1 MIDSGSAVL
10 NALLQGGYE
19 PWITGIYGTP
29 ATGKSLCCMLA
40 AVACAKRMKKV
51 AYVDTEQNFHAERA
65 LQLCPDTD
73 ALGRILRLC
82 PGSFSELNS
91 TVVQLGELAPHLG
104 LICVDSLTSDY
115 RLGLAGAED
124 HKSVNDEFVKITEE
138 LSRISKENHIP
149 VVITA
154 QAYLDI
160 ENKAQRMV
168 GGFILP
174 RRCKVILLLEKKGRM
189 RYAILEKHPTLS
201 HREERFRITDTGIE
215 PIPPRSFPEV
225 L

>member
-1 MIDSGSAVL
+1 MIDSGSAML

-51 AYVDTEQNFHAERA
+51 VYVDTEQNFHAERA
-65 LQLCPDTD
+65 LQLCPDKD
-73 ALGRILRLC
+73 ALGRVLRMC
-82 PGSFSELNS
+82 PNSFSELKS
-91 TVVQLGELAPHLG
+91 TVAQLGELAPRLG

-115 RLGLAGAED
+115 RLDLAAD
-124 HKSVNDEFVKITEE
+124 HKSVNDELVKLTEE
-138 LSRISKENHIP
+138 LSRISKQHQIP

-154 QAYLDI
+154 QAYVDI
-160 ENKAQRMV
+160 DSKAPRMV
-168 GGFILP
+168 GGFILS
-174 RRCKVILLLEKKGRM
+174 RRCKVILLLEKKGRF
-189 RYAILEKHPTLS
+189 RYAILEKHPSLS
-201 HREERFRITDTGIE
+201 HREVRFRITDRGIE